1 MRQRKHHGI
10 GQSSCQAVYRDAGQ
24 HDSRVC
30 RCVGVGPSRGDGLE
44 RMPEQVGG
52 LFVSG
57 VTSSRA
63 SVAQWLFGRKVG
75 GLVLRQLFIRQEK
88 LLACGLPRRGG
99 LVKVKREYL
108 RCLFGERL
116 VGCVTNG
123 LVGRLVDRFIGLAV
137 IEQVWCFSTSFSQ
150 FASVC
155 FLTLFAGCFCKLGC
169 GATRAHT
176 FPLWNVEFQQIICN
190 LRGGEVDQSIW
201 AEMGV
206 SVLAK
211 TGVYFL

>member
-63 SVAQWLFGRKVG
+63 SVAQWLVGRKVG
-75 GLVLRQLFIRQEK
+75 GLVVCQLFVGQEK
-88 LLACGLPRRGG
+88 LLAGGLPRRGG

-137 IEQVWCFSTSFSQ
+137 IEQVWCFSTLFSQ

-155 FLTLFAGCFCKLGC
+155 FFKCVCWLFLQVGVW
-169 GATRAHT
+169 
-176 FPLWNVEFQQIICN
+176 WNKSSHFSSVEC
-190 LRGGEVDQSIW
+190 
-201 AEMGV
+201 
-206 SVLAK
+206 
-211 TGVYFL
+211 

>member
-1 MRQRKHHGI
+1 MRQRKHYGI

-63 SVAQWLFGRKVG
+63 SVAQWLVGRKVG
-75 GLVLRQLFIRQEK
+75 GLVVCQLFVGQEK
-88 LLACGLPRRGG
+88 LLAGGLPRRGG

-108 RCLFGERL
+108 RCLLGEWL

-123 LVGRLVDRFIGLAV
+123 LVGRLVDRFSGWAV
-137 IEQVWCFSTSFSQ
+137 IEQVWCFSTLFSQ

-155 FLTLFAGCFCKLGC
+155 FLDLFAGCFCKLGC
-169 GATRAHT
+169 GGTRAHT

-211 TGVYFL
+211 TGVCFL